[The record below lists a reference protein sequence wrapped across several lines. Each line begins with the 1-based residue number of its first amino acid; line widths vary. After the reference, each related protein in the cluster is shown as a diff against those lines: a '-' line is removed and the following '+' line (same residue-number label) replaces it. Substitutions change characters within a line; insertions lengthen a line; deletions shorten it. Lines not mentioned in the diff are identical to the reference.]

1 MFHHSETL
9 LQQFQVVFYVDA
21 RLARCQNCIYETK
34 EGEKGVK
41 KSKLTVEQNGFFPV
55 PFFSSKSP
63 SQACTFFFF
72 FLVACFSC
80 PNASQLFLSQVSDY
94 SASATP
100 SHEFRFI
107 SQTADNNYGRRI
119 SSTTAAEVAGIERER
134 DRERE
139 LLLLT
144 SIGSPLHYYLSRFF
158 QILLHTYKLSSIACN
173 WKDSTHTYTRARKRA
188 NKKKDF
194 RRFLNGG

>member
-72 FLVACFSC
+72 FFGGM
-80 PNASQLFLSQVSDY
+80 LFLS
-94 SASATP
+94 
-100 SHEFRFI
+100 
-107 SQTADNNYGRRI
+107 
-119 SSTTAAEVAGIERER
+119 ERESVIPVTSLR
-134 DRERE
+134 
-139 LLLLT
+139 LL
-144 SIGSPLHYYLSRFF
+144 R
-158 QILLHTYKLSSIACN
+158 
-173 WKDSTHTYTRARKRA
+173 
-188 NKKKDF
+188 
-194 RRFLNGG
+194 